1 MVSGRTYDERGAMNL
16 DHYKT
21 LLLTQEREL
30 VARRARTG
38 AEELE
43 PGDGAAGD
51 VGDDSVEDEQ
61 KAKLFAADEA
71 NASVLDDVR
80 LALGRIADGSYGRCL
95 EDDQPIDEKRLEA
108 VPWARYCAR
117 HQAEREEAQGLQTP
131 SL

>member
-1 MVSGRTYDERGAMNL
+1 MNL
-16 DHYKT
+16 DHYKA

-38 AEELE
+38 SEQQEA
-43 PGDGAAGD
+43 GDGAAGD
-51 VGDDSVEDEQ
+51 IGDDSVEDEQ
-61 KAKLFAADEA
+61 KAKLFAEDEA

-95 EDDQPIDEKRLEA
+95 EDNEPINEKRLEA
-108 VPWARYCAR
+108 VPWAKYCAR
-117 HQAEREEAQGLQTP
+117 HQAEREAAQGLQTP

>member
-1 MVSGRTYDERGAMNL
+1 MVSVRTHDERGAMNL
-16 DHYKT
+16 DHYKA
-21 LLLTQEREL
+21 LLLTQDREL

-38 AEELE
+38 SEQQE

-51 VGDDSVEDEQ
+51 VGDDSVDDEQ
-61 KAKLFAADEA
+61 KAKLFTEDEA

-95 EDDQPIDEKRLEA
+95 EDDEPIDEKRLEA
-108 VPWARYCAR
+108 VPWAKYCAR

>member
-1 MVSGRTYDERGAMNL
+1 MNL

-21 LLLTQEREL
+21 LLLAQEREL

-38 AEELE
+38 SEELE

-95 EDDQPIDEKRLEA
+95 EDDEPIDEKRLEA